1 MDEDRMR
8 FGLRLIDFLGTGPEL
23 VELAVL
29 GEEAGFD
36 SVWFPHD
43 AFMRNTWVTTSAV
56 AMRTRRVDI
65 GGVGINPYTTDPSEI
80 ATYAATLDE
89 ISGGRCIVGLGIHT
103 GDMVGWTGH
112 DASDRV
118 ARTRDAV
125 AAMKALWRGETV
137 ARAGDTFAWS
147 DQCYLRFK
155 PKRADIPVYVASFA
169 PDYLALAGEVGDGA
183 LPMITPPESARYVV
197 PPIRAGLDR
206 AGRDPAHF
214 VLSGCAWLSLAAE
227 RADAAAKMRDM
238 VAYFGPYL
246 EAGALAEIGITPA
259 DMAPL
264 RALID
269 AGRYG
274 EAHRAVTEPML
285 KLGLVG
291 TPGEVI
297 GQIERL
303 AAMGVDEVNLG
314 GPLGPDPAAAIR
326 LMGTSVIPH
335 FRG

>member
-1 MDEDRMR
+1 MR

-43 AFMRNTWVTTSAV
+43 AFMRNTWVTTTAV
-56 AMRTRRVDI
+56 AMRTRRVHI
-65 GGVGINPYTTDPSEI
+65 GGVGINPYTTEPSEI

-89 ISGGRCIVGLGIHT
+89 MSGGRCILGLGIHT

-112 DASDRV
+112 DAADRV

-137 ARAGDTFAWS
+137 TRAGDSLRWS

-155 PKRADIPVYVASFA
+155 PRRAEIPIYVAAFE
-169 PDYLALAGEVGDGA
+169 PDYLRLAGEVGDGA
-183 LPMITPPESARYVV
+183 LPMLTPPESARYVV
-197 PPIRAGLDR
+197 PPIRDGLAR
-206 AGRDPAHF
+206 AGRDPARF
-214 VLSGCAWLSLAAE
+214 VLSGCGWLSLAAE
-227 RADAAAKMRDM
+227 RAEAAAKMRNM
-238 VAYFGPYL
+238 IAYFGPYL
-246 EAGALAEIGITPA
+246 EAETLAAIGVTPA

-264 RALID
+264 RALVD
-269 AGRYG
+269 AGKF
-274 EAHRAVTEPML
+274 EAAQRAVTDPML
-285 KLGLVG
+285 RLGLVG
-291 TPGEVI
+291 TPREVI
-297 GQIERL
+297 DQVERL

-314 GPLGPDPAAAIR
+314 GPLGPDPAEAIR
-326 LMGTSVIPH
+326 LMGRAVIPH
-335 FRG
+335 FRR